1 MRQGFIPNAVFI
13 SPSSI
18 SDFKACPQAYFYH
31 YVYRSPKSGLKI
43 QVINPKLSLG
53 ATVHDTLHR
62 FLYTQSVVK
71 THDQLINILNWYW
84 RKVSGEKGGF
94 ASQKEEA
101 EYKAKALKML
111 DRFWDN
117 QHFQSTSPEK
127 LPDFPKVNLG
137 EELILTGKLDWIE
150 KLGEKLYRIVD
161 FKTGQREEKS
171 DSLQLPIYAVIA
183 SDYLKG
189 AKIQASYWYLGKEND
204 LREFMLPELD
214 ETIKKLKDMGRQIK
228 AARHTKSFE
237 CSSGRESCWACRD
250 LIAVSKGQGKLVS
263 VNFARKQEIYII
275 PVDETKDH
283 DEQFEDDLP
292 F

>member
-1 MRQGFIPNAVFI
+1 MSFNPNAVFI

-53 ATVHDTLHR
+53 ATVHDTLHK

-71 THDQLINILNWYW
+71 TDDQLINIVNWYW
-84 RKVSGEKGGF
+84 QKVSGEKGGF
-94 ASQKEEA
+94 ASQKEESL
-101 EYKAKALKML
+101 YKAKALKML
-111 DRFWDN
+111 DTFWNN
-117 QHFQSTSPEK
+117 QHFKSTRPVK

-137 EELILTGKLDWIE
+137 KDLILTGKLDWIE
-150 KLGEKLYRIVD
+150 KLGEKLYQIVD

-189 AKIQASYWYLGKEND
+189 AKIQASYWYLGKENH
-204 LREFMLPELD
+204 LREFKLPELD
-214 ETIKKLKDMGRQIK
+214 ETITKLKSIGIQIMS
-228 AARHTKSFE
+228 ARHTKSFG
-237 CSSGRESCWACRD
+237 CSSGNESCWACRD
-250 LIAVSKGQGKLVS
+250 LIAVTKGQAKLVS

-275 PVDETKDH
+275 PADETKDY
-283 DEQFEDDLP
+283 DDQFEDDLP